1 MVVYEEL
8 LALVP
13 NEAYKTY
20 LYTHLVCSVH
30 ESKQTA
36 MESRLIRFDKDFD
49 TACIKRY
56 TTSPSQDPSFRTRDT
71 NTETGTLRR
80 ALEQVVQA
88 EAALAKAVRDSM
100 SIKATGRERNNQVVR
115 PNYDVDQVFGEIH
128 STNYRSNFL
137 VSSTCVHMQQIYTT
151 RVLSARRELRTFT
164 IRKECL
170 RLWRPAIMLR
180 F

>member
-49 TACIKRY
+49 TACIK
-56 TTSPSQDPSFRTRDT
+56 
-71 NTETGTLRR
+71 R

>member
-1 MVVYEEL
+1 MYEGTRYEGSLPKYLHIFSEGLRVTSYKTKEWWDTLVVYEEL

-56 TTSPSQDPSFRTRDT
+56 TTSPLTR
-71 NTETGTLRR
+71 
-80 ALEQVVQA
+80 
-88 EAALAKAVRDSM
+88 
-100 SIKATGRERNNQVVR
+100 
-115 PNYDVDQVFGEIH
+115 P
-128 STNYRSNFL
+128 
-137 VSSTCVHMQQIYTT
+137 
-151 RVLSARRELRTFT
+151 VLSHPRHQHWNGNT
-164 IRKECL
+164 
-170 RLWRPAIMLR
+170 P
-180 F
+180 